1 MRFDL
6 LLDRLSASIGGE
18 RTTLRRVA
26 RYVLPLL
33 LLPLGPA
40 VAQIPTG
47 WLGLLAGGLVA
58 MAMLVQAEMFIRPS
72 FRRAR
77 VVDHDLTSYLGL
89 APPDSAPAPERAV
102 PLMLPG
108 ALALLA
114 GATLFM
120 PAMLASAGAWQ
131 RLAALALA
139 GLALWAVWSRL
150 AATVTLLDSVTA
162 RLQQARDE
170 LGSPRGLGDPRDDQG
185 PTASAGDSRRAH
197 TAHAGR
203 RASSVP
209 SVRAV
214 AKLPPDGLLE
224 PEIARRAAGL
234 PLPALRLSPAATALL
249 RTHAYL
255 TLHAAPATDDR
266 ALIDQLA
273 ALGREAYAH
282 ELRHSLLPPVGGKI
296 YLPVAASGT
305 LASMLGATARRLGM
319 DGAYSGSLRTW
330 LVRLPPA
337 RSYAVAARLV
347 DSVAA
352 LGILPNGVLPHHLTI
367 QGDLGPDARI
377 LSIVHLAAAPLLLEE
392 RPGRSGDE
400 RPFIMR
406 GGGVLDD
413 LSGRGRTTGPRTDFI
428 DGFLFVNMPE
438 MEAATSLAGHAH
450 NLRLKQ
456 VLAYGLV
463 IASRPAYQRAPHEEP
478 VAAAFG
484 RLRQGLRALLARYQ
498 LQQALDADWLDGPW
512 SAIWPLIEGMGRAKQ
527 RDPQFL
533 EDAQR
538 LRDDALREIESLA
551 SAAAYGAR

>member
-1 MRFDL
+1 MRLDL
-6 LLDRLSASIGGE
+6 LLDWLSASIAGE
-18 RTTLRRVA
+18 RTMLRRVA

-58 MAMLVQAEMFIRPS
+58 MALLVQVELFIQPS

-89 APPDSAPAPERAV
+89 APPADPPAPEHAV
-102 PLMLPG
+102 PLVLPG
-108 ALALLA
+108 ALALLI
-114 GATLFM
+114 GAALFM

-131 RLAALALA
+131 RLTALALA
-139 GLALWAVWSRL
+139 GLALWSVWSRL
-150 AATVTLLDSVTA
+150 VATVTLLDSVA
-162 RLQQARDE
+162 RRIQQARDE
-170 LGSPRGLGDPRDDQG
+170 VAIHGGHADGRDDRTVTG
-185 PTASAGDSRRAH
+185 ARSHGNATGAAMTPAA
-197 TAHAGR
+197 
-203 RASSVP
+203 
-209 SVRAV
+209 RAV
-214 AKLPPDGLLE
+214 AKLPPYGLLE
-224 PEIARRAAGL
+224 PEIARRAAGF

-255 TLHAAPATDDR
+255 TLRDDPGADDR
-266 ALIDQLA
+266 ALVDSLA
-273 ALGREAYAH
+273 VLGREIYAH

-296 YLPVAASGT
+296 YLPVAGGGT
-305 LASMLGATARRLGM
+305 VASMLGVTARRLGM

-347 DSVAA
+347 DAVVA
-352 LGILPNGVLPHHLTI
+352 LRILPPGVLPHHLTI
-367 QGDLGPDARI
+367 QGDLGADARI
-377 LSIVHLAAAPLLLEE
+377 LSILHLAAAPLLLEE
-392 RPGRSGDE
+392 RPGRGGDE

-413 LSGRGRTTGPRTDFI
+413 MGGRGRTSGPRTDFI
-428 DGFLFVNMPE
+428 DGFLFINMPE
-438 MEAATSLAGHAH
+438 LDAAAALAGHAL

-456 VLAYGLV
+456 VLAYGLA
-463 IASRPAYQRAPHEEP
+463 IAARPAYQRAPHEEP

-484 RLRQGLRALLARYQ
+484 RLRDGLHALLARHQ
-498 LQQALDADWLDGPW
+498 LEQALDADWLDGPW

-527 RDPQFL
+527 RDPRFL
-533 EDAQR
+533 EEAQR
-538 LRDDALREIESLA
+538 LRDEALREIESLA
-551 SAAAYGAR
+551 AAAAYGAR